1 MMRRANID
9 ERDVVVKLLA
19 ASFNAN
25 PAVNDT
31 IIPDKHRDRRLI
43 FLMEYVF
50 DTGFARD
57 GVFVTEDS
65 LGAVV
70 MYDPVSHPTKFSDTL
85 RQLKLVH
92 KSIGW
97 SRMKY
102 ASSKDKKMNSYRP
115 TTSHYYLQMI
125 GTSPEAQGKGL
136 GSKMIAFIQDLAKK
150 ESKSI
155 YLETS
160 VVKNVEMYK
169 KKGFL
174 VHGDWKIRE
183 DYHVHFMNW
192 NWERG
197 F

>member
-1 MMRRANID
+1 MRPAKAHD
-9 ERDVVVKLLA
+9 RDAVVKLLA

-43 FLMEYVF
+43 SLMEYIF
-50 DTGFARD
+50 DTGFARE
-57 GVFVTEDS
+57 GVFVTDDL

-70 MYDPVSHPTKFSDTL
+70 MYDPVSSPAKISDLL
-85 RQLKLVH
+85 RQLKLVR

-102 ASSKDKKMNSYRP
+102 ASAKDRKMNSFRP
-115 TTSHYYLQMI
+115 ATPHLYLQMI
-125 GTSPEAQGKGL
+125 GTAPEAQGKGV
-136 GSKMIAFIQDLAKK
+136 GSKMISFILETSASTKK
-150 ESKSI
+150 PV

-160 VVKNVEMYK
+160 VLKNVEMYK
-169 KKGFL
+169 KKGFT

-192 NWERG
+192 SR
-197 F
+197 